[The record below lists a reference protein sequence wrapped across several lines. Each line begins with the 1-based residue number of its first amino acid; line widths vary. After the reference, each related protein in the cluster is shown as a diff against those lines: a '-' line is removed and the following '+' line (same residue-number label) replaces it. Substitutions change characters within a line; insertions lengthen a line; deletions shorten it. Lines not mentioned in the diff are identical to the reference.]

1 MTAAH
6 RNPNTSP
13 RPYRFS
19 NDASRPSD
27 ATKPDETAA
36 VHAGRENKFAP
47 GEAIRDDLPQALP
60 LPLVAHDALE
70 IIEEAG
76 GEAWCVG
83 GFVRDALLGR
93 PIHDVDIATS
103 LPWPAVQAAF
113 QNAGWGT
120 VETGIAHGT
129 LTVVRDGEPLEITT
143 YRTDGTYSDGR
154 HPDSVAQA
162 SSIEEDLQ
170 RRDFTINA
178 LAYHPARGIIDPFGG
193 VADMERGVLRCV
205 GDPATR
211 FSEDALRILRA
222 CRFASQLGVAID
234 PVTFD
239 AMISCKN
246 LLRKVSGERIYRELE
261 RFVCGDYVHDALM
274 SCTDVLA
281 FVLPELVAMKGCAQ
295 MTKYHIYDVLEH
307 TAWVVQ
313 RTPPEPLQRWSA
325 LFHDMGKPAAAFF
338 EETDE
343 GPVEHF
349 YGHAAVSVQLAC
361 GIMHRLPFPAW
372 LRRDVPVLV
381 RTHDDVVPPNARGVR
396 RMLGRLGGRTDLFAA
411 LCDIKRADALAQ
423 APFCAPRA
431 DTADELRA
439 LMEQILEEEAAFTVK
454 HLAINGRDIMALG
467 VAASPEVGRLL
478 DACLDAV
485 IDERVPNERE
495 ELLAFAE
502 KLRRETS

>member
-1 MTAAH
+1 MVRGRLRSRRSARATHPRCGH
-6 RNPNTSP
+6 R
-13 RPYRFS
+13 
-19 NDASRPSD
+19 
-27 ATKPDETAA
+27 DE
-36 VHAGRENKFAP
+36 
-47 GEAIRDDLPQALP
+47 
-60 LPLVAHDALE
+60 
-70 IIEEAG
+70 
-76 GEAWCVG
+76 
-83 GFVRDALLGR
+83 
-93 PIHDVDIATS
+93 
-103 LPWPAVQAAF
+103 PAVARGAR
-113 QNAGWGT
+113 GVPT
-120 VETGIAHGT
+120 RRLETGVAHGT
-129 LTVVRDGEPLEITT
+129 LTVACEGEPLEITT
-143 YRTDGTYSDGR
+143 YRTDGVYSDGR
-154 HPDSVAQA
+154 HPDSVAPA

-193 VADMERGVLRCV
+193 LDDMERGVLRCV
-205 GDPATR
+205 GNPATR

-234 PVTFD
+234 PATFE
-239 AMISCKN
+239 AMIACKN
-246 LLRKVSGERIYRELE
+246 LLRQVSELE

-274 SCTDVLA
+274 ACVDVLA

-295 MTKYHIYDVLEH
+295 VTKYHIYDVLEH

-349 YGHAAVSVQLAC
+349 YGHAAVSVSLAC

-372 LRRDVPVLV
+372 LRRDVPPLV
-381 RTHDDVVPPNARGVR
+381 RAHDDVVPPNARAVR

-431 DTADELRA
+431 DAADELRA

-454 HLAINGRDIMALG
+454 HLVINGRDIMALG
-467 VAASPEVGRLL
+467 VAAGPEVGRLL

-495 ELLAFAE
+495 ELLTFAD
-502 KLRRETS
+502 KLRKEAP